1 MALAMAMAVTG
12 ALAQTVTFPA
22 TVTFQIA
29 TNSTETGSTFSKDK
43 TITTHI
49 TEEYRVTFTNG
60 TQVITLGTNFLDRT
74 ETRRFVLTDKGWVKA
89 PMLAP
94 SGQPP
99 PLPQHP
105 NPHRIE
111 IP

>member
-1 MALAMAMAVTG
+1 MVMATVANTAEFPAV
-12 ALAQTVTFPA
+12 VTFR
-22 TVTFQIA
+22 IA
-29 TNSTETGSTFSKDK
+29 TNSTETGSFYSKDK
-43 TITTHI
+43 TITTHV
-49 TEEYRVTFTNG
+49 TEEYRVKWTNNN
-60 TQVITLGTNFLDRT
+60 QVIELGTNFLDRT

-94 SGQPP
+94 SGQPT

-105 NPHRIE
+105 NPHRVE